1 MPEIS
6 LILDIFASFNINT
19 FKLFNGFKILIE

>member
-6 LILDIFASFNINT
+6 LIKYA
-19 FKLFNGFKILIE
+19 